1 MVSVEITGIK
11 EFMNKLLNSEAFDSF
26 YLEEA
31 VIATFNTFIIDG
43 HLIKS
48 DTDEL
53 PDRPDNFPAG
63 GQPAGQSNGQS
74 SPVYSTWKQLRPI
87 VFSLIRGEG
96 AHGKVQR
103 GDAGAFSCGTEIQ
116 EHPHVVGLGLYDRF
130 EVSHVD
136 KISCELA
143 GNVGGVV

>member
-63 GQPAGQSNGQS
+63 GQMAGQSNGQP
-74 SPVYSTWKQLRPI
+74 SPVFDLEAAPPDRFFADQGRPRAAQHEADPPCRKQLYAP
-87 VFSLIRGEG
+87 
-96 AHGKVQR
+96 AQK
-103 GDAGAFSCGTEIQ
+103 
-116 EHPHVVGLGLYDRF
+116 
-130 EVSHVD
+130 
-136 KISCELA
+136 
-143 GNVGGVV
+143 